1 MPWKESAVLD
11 EKVRFVLDHQKGL
24 WTMTELCQRYGISR
38 ESGYENV
45 RRFRQAGLVGL
56 LERSR
61 AAVHHPNQTAPE
73 IIEQVLALR
82 RQRPS
87 WGPKKLRGYLER
99 KCPQRTWPARSTIGD
114 WLKAEGLVVPR
125 RKRRKTPPYTQPFV
139 SLDGPNQVWCADFK
153 GWFRTRNGERID
165 PLTMSDAYSR
175 YLLRC
180 QAVDRADT
188 AQVQAI
194 VETAFREYGMPLA
207 IRSDNGAPFAS
218 RAIAGLSRL
227 AVYLMKLDIVPE
239 RIQPGHPEQNGRHE
253 RMHRTLQQETG
264 QPPAANRRAQQK
276 AFDRFRREYN
286 EERPHEA
293 LEQQT
298 PASQYAPSPRPYPAR
313 MPVPEYDSCMQV
325 RSVLPGGQFGWK
337 GGRIFLSETLAG
349 ERVGFKPL
357 DENRSTIY
365 FARFP
370 LAILDHRTRKLLS
383 LSSTEG
389 FYIEGAEEGET
400 VPFLCTPSPTTKT
413 KSG

>member
-1 MPWKESAVLD
+1 MPWKESGVVD
-11 EKVRFVLDHQKGL
+11 EKVRFVLDHERGI

-38 ESGYENV
+38 ESGYENM
-45 RRFRQAGLVGL
+45 RRFRQAGIVGL

-61 AAVHHPNQTAPE
+61 APVHHPNQTSSE
-73 IIEQVLALR
+73 IVEQILGLR
-82 RQRPS
+82 RQRPT

-99 KCPQRTWPARSTIGD
+99 KCPQRKWPALSTIGD

-125 RKRRKTPPYTQPFV
+125 RKRHKTPPYTQPFV

-165 PLTMSDAYSR
+165 PLTVSDAYSR

-188 AQVQAI
+188 EQVQGIFAA
-194 VETAFREYGMPLA
+194 AFREYGMPLA
-207 IRSDNGAPFAS
+207 MRSDNGAPFAS

-239 RIQPGHPEQNGRHE
+239 RIEPGHPEQNGRHE
-253 RMHRTLQQETG
+253 RMHRTLQQETA
-264 QPPAANRRAQQK
+264 QPAAANRRDQQR

-293 LEQQT
+293 LGQQT
-298 PASQYAPSPRPYPAR
+298 PASHYAASPRQYPAHV
-313 MPVPEYDSCMQV
+313 PGPEYDSSMQV
-325 RSVLPGGQFGWK
+325 RNIAPHGHFSWQGK
-337 GGRIFLSETLAG
+337 EIFLSETLRG
-349 ERVGFKPL
+349 ERVGL
-357 DENRSTIY
+357 QQATDDHCTIY

-370 LAILDHRTRKLLS
+370 IAVLDLRKLEVTS
-383 LSSTEG
+383 WSSTEG
-389 FYIEGAEEGET
+389 Y
-400 VPFLCTPSPTTKT
+400 
-413 KSG
+413 